1 MNKFTWYNGLVDV
14 ELEAGSLSQE
24 FVDGL
29 DVAAIINRCFGAKEG
44 GDTMEFTDEDIEYM
58 REDLKSGMRHTKM
71 VEATKKKFKAE
82 GRDFDKEFAA
92 YRAKRA
98 EEAHKE
104 RLKRQSQERI
114 IQRMREKGQIKG
126 Y

>member
-1 MNKFTWYNGLVDV
+1 MDKFTWYNGFVDV

-29 DVAAIINRCFGAKEG
+29 DVAAIINRCFSDKEG
-44 GDTMEFTDEDIEYM
+44 GDVVDFTEEDIEFM
-58 REDLKSGMRHTKM
+58 REDLESGMRHTKM
-71 VEATKKKFKAE
+71 IEITKKKFKAE

-92 YRAKRA
+92 YKA
-98 EEAHKE
+98 
-104 RLKRQSQERI
+104 KRQSQASVIRK
-114 IQRMREKGQIKG
+114 MRERKQIKG

>member
-1 MNKFTWYNGLVDV
+1 MYKFIWYNGLVDV
-14 ELEAGSLSQE
+14 ELEAGSLLQE

-44 GDTMEFTDEDIEYM
+44 GDTMDFTDEDIEFM
-58 REDLKSGMRHTKM
+58 REDLESGMRHTKM
-71 VEATKKKFKAE
+71 IEDTKKRFKEE

-92 YRAKRA
+92 YKA
-98 EEAHKE
+98 
-104 RLKRQSQERI
+104 KRQSQPSV
-114 IQRMREKGQIKG
+114 IQKMRERKQIKG